1 MKNVLITG
9 TSTGV
14 GLDTAVLLAKQGYK
28 VYASM
33 RNLEKSDNLK
43 KAISDNALDN
53 IHILALDVTEQATID
68 QAVAQIIEQDGK
80 LDILINNAGAGFAK
94 TTEQATQTEIDWVTD
109 VNYTG
114 VIRTIK
120 TVLPHMRT
128 AKSGH
133 IINLSSVGGLVGQ
146 PFNELYCGAKF
157 AVEGYTEALASYVT
171 KAFNIHFTLVEPGGI
186 ATEFMNN
193 AVAKTVSA
201 EGEFATGDYA
211 PIMQKYLAGT
221 QQRGSEGIG
230 MTYQTGQEVADV
242 IHQVIEAD
250 VPPLRIRTSE
260 WAEDFTKLK
269 TQADPDGLKG
279 VQDVIERFL

>member
-1 MKNVLITG
+1 MKNILITG

-33 RNLEKSDNLK
+33 RNLEKSDKLK

-53 IHILALDVTEQATID
+53 IHILALDVTDQATID

-94 TTEQATQTEIDWVTD
+94 TTEQATQAEIDWVTD

-120 TVLPHMRT
+120 AVLPHMRT

>member
-43 KAISDNALDN
+43 KAIADNALDN
-53 IHILALDVTEQATID
+53 IHILALDVTDQATID

-94 TTEQATQTEIDWVTD
+94 TTEQATQAEIDWVTN

-120 TVLPHMRT
+120 AVLPHMRT

-171 KAFNIHFTLVEPGGI
+171 KPFNIHFTLVEPGGI

-242 IHQVIEAD
+242 IRQVIEAD